1 MSKDNLFQNIEK
13 KSGVNMQEIFK
24 LANSIQGANFKDEN
38 TVRGI
43 IKEVAKLA
51 NKKVPKE
58 TEDALVKTITQDPKS
73 IDMNKIAKMIDQKNK
88 K

>member
-1 MSKDNLFQNIEK
+1 MSKDNLFKNIER

-43 IKEVAKLA
+43 IQEVAKLA

-58 TEDALVKTITQDPKS
+58 TEDSLVKTITQDPKS